1 MPMIDKKSSPK
12 KKITGPKAFWG
23 KVLKPGL
30 LSANL
35 LLVGMIGGLFLLSY
49 FEITPQIKE
58 MFSAP
63 QYTYQIG
70 ESEITAYLVMKSIV
84 TAIVIFWLAA
94 ILSAFGE
101 RRIGNIRKIRASS
114 RVLFTKIFQ
123 IAIYIVAFLVGM
135 DVIGIDLTTLTVFS
149 GAVGIGLGFGL
160 QKIASNF
167 ISGLILLM
175 ERAIEVGDLIE
186 LDGSTTGFVRKNSAR
201 HTLIETL
208 EGREIMVPNEDF
220 ITNRVINW
228 TYSNTKARI
237 DVPVGVSYNSDLE
250 LVQKLII
257 EAALE
262 HPMCSKDPAPNCF
275 LRNFNSS
282 SVDFLLLFWVDDVTQ
297 GRWAPQSEVMFTIWR
312 KFKENGVEI
321 PFPQQ
326 DIHLISAPGLNMGGE
341 NITEVGKDNLN
352 DS

>member
-1 MPMIDKKSSPK
+1 
-12 KKITGPKAFWG
+12 
-23 KVLKPGL
+23 
-30 LSANL
+30 
-35 LLVGMIGGLFLLSY
+35 MIGGIFVMSH
-49 FEITPQIKE
+49 FGITPQIKE
-58 MFSAP
+58 VFSKP

-70 ESEITAYLVMKSIV
+70 DSEITAYLVMKSII
-84 TAIVIFWLAA
+84 TAIIIFWLAA

-101 RRIGNIRKIRASS
+101 RRIGKISRIRASS

-123 IAIYIVAFLVGM
+123 IAIYIIAFLIGM

-186 LDGSTTGFVRKNSAR
+186 LDGNTTGFVRKNSAR

-237 DVPVGVSYNSDLE
+237 DVAVGVSYNSDLE
-250 LVQKLII
+250 LVQRLIT

-262 HPMCSKDPAPNCF
+262 HPLCSKDPAPNCF

-282 SVDFLLLFWVDDVTQ
+282 SVDFLLLFWVDDVTK
-297 GRWAPQSEVMFTIWR
+297 GRWMPQSEVMFTIWK

-326 DIHLISAPGLNMGGE
+326 DLHLVSAPGLNLVKNE
-341 NITEVGKDNLN
+341 NIGQDEID
-352 DS
+352 DA